1 MYKITTRSA
10 AGRFAKILKITQH
23 WKIIVYLKDQ
33 KSTELAIGESIKRG
47 IMWNIWKVRDQKE
60 IYRMEKLPK
69 EYKTKFHRERGSN
82 EREKTRE
89 EVISEFHLDTP
100 PQ

>member
-1 MYKITTRSA
+1 MYKITT
-10 AGRFAKILKITQH
+10 KMDEL
-23 WKIIVYLKDQ
+23 YLKDQ